1 MAEEAKSIP
10 WLKVFID
17 VGLSGVWGKVTSRV
31 EIGTKYHIGV
41 RKQVAHKLQMQKMS
55 HLMIIPNNY
64 RTRILSIETQ

>member
-31 EIGTKYHIGV
+31 EIGTKY
-41 RKQVAHKLQMQKMS
+41 Q
-55 HLMIIPNNY
+55 Y
-64 RTRILSIETQ
+64 RCEKTVYPQITCVTPDALDDNCK

>member
-31 EIGTKYHIGV
+31 EIGTKY
-41 RKQVAHKLQMQKMS
+41 Q
-55 HLMIIPNNY
+55 Y
-64 RTRILSIETQ
+64 RCEETGGPQIANAKNESPDDNSE

>member
-31 EIGTKYHIGV
+31 KVGTKYHIGMLFVTNTQDKVTDCV
-41 RKQVAHKLQMQKMS
+41 RKHCDS
-55 HLMIIPNNY
+55 MIK
-64 RTRILSIETQ
+64 

>member
-31 EIGTKYHIGV
+31 KVGTKYHIGMLFV
-41 RKQVAHKLQMQKMS
+41 MLPQDKVTGC
-55 HLMIIPNNY
+55 MIKHSDSMIN
-64 RTRILSIETQ
+64 RLL